1 VSWSFAVDIA
11 MVGLL
16 LAIAVFIIA
25 VRDAFAAVI
34 AFAAYG
40 LLVAVV
46 WVRLQAVDVA
56 LTEAAIGSGLTGLLM
71 LGAAARLRVAE
82 RAAKAEPPG
91 GWLRASAAVLAGTV
105 ATALGTAV
113 WFFAEPAPT
122 LAPAAAAEIEAT
134 GLGNAVTAVLMAYR
148 ATDTLLEKVVL
159 VLAVVG
165 VWSLAPDRAWGG
177 RPGTLYRTDPDGVL
191 PFFARVL
198 PPFGVVI
205 GAYLMWT
212 AADDPGGAFPGGTVL
227 AAMWVLVMMAG
238 LADSPPVRSVP
249 LRLMVLAGPVAFVG
263 VGLAGMVIADAF
275 LAYPVSYAKLLI
287 VTIEIAM
294 TLSIAAMLGMLLA
307 GAPQRPVDP

>member
-11 MVGLL
+11 MMGLL
-16 LAIAVFIIA
+16 LAIGVFTIA
-25 VRDAFAAVI
+25 VRDTFAAVI

-71 LGAAARLRVAE
+71 LGAAARLRGSERATQAE
-82 RAAKAEPPG
+82 RPAA
-91 GWLRASAAVLAGTV
+91 WFRAFAAVLSATV

-113 WFFAEPAPT
+113 WFFVEPAPT
-122 LAPAAAAEIEAT
+122 LAPAAVAAIDAT
-134 GLGNAVTAVLMAYR
+134 GLGNPVTAVLMAYR

-177 RPGTLYRTDPDGVL
+177 RPGTLYRPDADDVL
-191 PFFARVL
+191 TFFARVL

-205 GAYLMWT
+205 GVYLMWT
-212 AADDPGGAFPGGTVL
+212 AADEPGGAFPGGTIL

-238 LADSPPVRSVP
+238 LTDAPPVRSGR
-249 LRLMVLAGPVAFVG
+249 LRLAVLAGPVAFVA
-263 VGLAGMVIADAF
+263 VGLAGMLIADAF
-275 LAYPVSYAKLLI
+275 LAYPVAYAKLLI
-287 VTIEIAM
+287 VAIEIAM

-307 GAPQRPVDP
+307 GTPQRSAKS